1 MSAPEGTTVQ
11 TGGNNWE
18 NETQLFVTEGTY
30 AYFEAVWLDGV
41 KLQDAV
47 DYTSVE
53 GSTRIT
59 IRTQTLT
66 SVGNGTHTIA
76 AEFRDGSDNL
86 HRASQNYELTTL
98 GTGGGSSS
106 GGGTGGGSTG
116 GGSTS
121 GGGNSSDDSEPVTSG
136 VSMEQP
142 VGGSLSSNHASAVH
156 GDTVTVTA
164 TPDAGYQMQELI
176 VTDRRG
182 NRIAVSDAGDNQYT
196 FTMPDVSVTIEAV
209 FTEIP
214 EPEPDPATGLPFV
227 DVRMSDWYTSYVTD
241 VYTRG
246 LMTGIDGQH
255 FAPGMTTSRGMIV
268 TILHRMAG
276 SPSTEGSYF
285 SDVPLNQYY
294 AQAAAWAAENA
305 IVSGYGDG
313 RFGPDDPVTREQ
325 LVLILMRYA
334 ISKAISTDSRMDLSL
349 FSDSGLISEE
359 AVQAM
364 SWACAEGLLN
374 GKGNYILDPEGQA
387 TRAEVATIFS
397 RFCQILGCEGQ

>member
-1 MSAPEGTTVQ
+1 MVQYCEG
-11 TGGNNWE
+11 
-18 NETQLFVTEGTY
+18 
-30 AYFEAVWLDGV
+30 
-41 KLQDAV
+41 
-47 DYTSVE
+47 
-53 GSTRIT
+53 
-59 IRTQTLT
+59 
-66 SVGNGTHTIA
+66 
-76 AEFRDGSDNL
+76 
-86 HRASQNYELTTL
+86 
-98 GTGGGSSS
+98 
-106 GGGTGGGSTG
+106 
-116 GGSTS
+116 
-121 GGGNSSDDSEPVTSG
+121 
-136 VSMEQP
+136 
-142 VGGSLSSNHASAVH
+142 
-156 GDTVTVTA
+156 
-164 TPDAGYQMQELI
+164 
-176 VTDRRG
+176 
-182 NRIAVSDAGDNQYT
+182 T
-196 FTMPDVSVTIEAV
+196 FTMPDVSVTIKAV

-227 DVRMSDWYTSYVTD
+227 DVRMLDWYTSYVTD

-276 SPSTEGSYF
+276 SPATEGSYF

-294 AQAAAWAAENA
+294 AQAAAWAAENE

-374 GKGNYILDPEGQA
+374 VEAAVARVEQVAAPANAVRLHRKTPCTVTGRCEDCHSPDRICCTTVIHRQQRVPGRIKVILVGE
-387 TRAEVATIFS
+387 E
-397 RFCQILGCEGQ
+397 LGY

>member
-1 MSAPEGTTVQ
+1 MVQYCEG
-11 TGGNNWE
+11 
-18 NETQLFVTEGTY
+18 
-30 AYFEAVWLDGV
+30 
-41 KLQDAV
+41 
-47 DYTSVE
+47 
-53 GSTRIT
+53 
-59 IRTQTLT
+59 
-66 SVGNGTHTIA
+66 
-76 AEFRDGSDNL
+76 
-86 HRASQNYELTTL
+86 
-98 GTGGGSSS
+98 
-106 GGGTGGGSTG
+106 
-116 GGSTS
+116 
-121 GGGNSSDDSEPVTSG
+121 
-136 VSMEQP
+136 
-142 VGGSLSSNHASAVH
+142 
-156 GDTVTVTA
+156 
-164 TPDAGYQMQELI
+164 
-176 VTDRRG
+176 
-182 NRIAVSDAGDNQYT
+182 T
-196 FTMPDVSVTIEAV
+196 FTMPDVSVTIKAV

-227 DVRMSDWYTSYVTD
+227 DVRMLDWYTSYVTD

-276 SPSTEGSYF
+276 SPATEGSYF

-294 AQAAAWAAENA
+294 AQAAAWAAENE